1 MTTKLDR
8 PLRREVEVDGTAY
21 TLVLDDKGFKLVKKG
36 HRHGH
41 ELSWKAVVTGD
52 AAIAAGLQANAQRI
66 GD

>member
-8 PLRREVEVDGTAY
+8 PLRREVDVDGTAY
-21 TLVLDDKGFKLVKKG
+21 TLVLDEKGMKLVKKG

-41 ELSWKAVVTGD
+41 ELTWKAVVSGD
-52 AAIAAGLQANAQRI
+52 AAVAAGLQASAQRV